1 MKRALTAILSLFSVA
16 QLWAAAPEKL
26 TPENTKIRKV
36 DQNVEVSFD
45 VTVDKLKPNYK
56 VVIAPV
62 LYNGTNRQALDE
74 TVVAARRRS
83 L

>member
-36 DQNVEVSFD
+36 DQNAEVSFD
-45 VTVDKLKPNYK
+45 VTVD
-56 VVIAPV
+56 
-62 LYNGTNRQALDE
+62 QAE
-74 TVVAARRRS
+74 TELQSRDISRP